1 MSHCIHT
8 RTLGATEN
16 EKTFEGW
23 RGEMHPL
30 LHSHQWEG
38 MKASM
43 PVRGGA
49 GMETGASPDRAP
61 AD

>member
-1 MSHCIHT
+1 MKRHL
-8 RTLGATEN
+8 RG
-16 EKTFEGW
+16 GG
-23 RGEMHPL
+23 GEMHPL